1 MLQKGFTLIE
11 LMIVVAIIGILSI
24 FALPA
29 YQDYTKRTYVAEGV
43 SIASMAKAAIV
54 EYYSTTGTWP
64 SNNADIGLGQA
75 STITG
80 QAVSGVGLRLG
91 ADGTTKSSSANVTN
105 IVIYFND
112 KVYAGSVVP
121 NETANQSMTVGTDQA
136 ILALAPKDANPTG
149 SIQWS
154 CVQAQLIRD
163 QWLSSGCRADNPTR
177 N

>member
-11 LMIVVAIIGILSI
+11 LVIVVAIIGILSI

-91 ADGTTKSSSANVTN
+91 ANVTN

-163 QWLSSGCRADNPTR
+163 QWLSSGCRADNPTK